1 MARERIKPKRKTP
14 EQYEAVL
21 EAARRR
27 VHAATIQAIRA
38 YVERGE
44 VDKKMNRND
53 YFTAFSMIKSGIK
66 TSRSLDEQLDYEDTL
81 IDFYRKN
88 EAYDVAI
95 DEASELAKK
104 LHSLAERKEAEGKP
118 NESIRQLYKQSKH
131 YKTIAT
137 EIEQERNNRIS

>member
-1 MARERIKPKRKTP
+1 MAKKIIKPKKETP
-14 EQYEAVL
+14 EQYEAKL

-27 VHAATIQAIRA
+27 VHAATIQTIRA
-38 YVERGE
+38 YIERGE
-44 VDKKMNRND
+44 VDKRTNKND
-53 YFTAFSMIKSGIK
+53 YFTAFSMIKRGIK
-66 TSRSLDEQLDYEDTL
+66 TSRSLDEQLAYEETL

-118 NESIRQLYKQSKH
+118 KELIRQLYKQSKQ
-131 YKTIAT
+131 YGTLAT